1 MCKHE
6 KKEEKKGKFTGAA
19 NKNTK
24 DSGKKKQKKRK
35 AWSLIHQERKKLNLA

>member
-24 DSGKKKQKKRK
+24 DSGKKKQKKGK
-35 AWSLIHQERKKLNLA
+35 HGL